1 MQAAVDAAERVS
13 GPSFLDA
20 AIPGLSDGAAL
31 MITYE
36 RTVGR
41 VAVAVY
47 VPLRGAV

>member
-36 RTVGR
+36 RTVGDLS
-41 VAVAVY
+41 VAAC
-47 VPLRGAV
+47 VPLLGAV

>member
-36 RTVGR
+36 RTVSY
-41 VAVAVY
+41 VAVAACL
-47 VPLRGAV
+47 PLLGAV